1 MAIASQDF
9 RDGVATGVATLANRI
24 NTADSWGI
32 PITKRV
38 VDEMAENIRAL
49 YGGSVPDGAET
60 L

>member
-1 MAIASQDF
+1 MAASQDF

-32 PITKRV
+32 PMTKRTI
-38 VDEMAENIRAL
+38 DEMAENIRAL
-49 YGGSVPDGAET
+49 YGGSVPDSVDP